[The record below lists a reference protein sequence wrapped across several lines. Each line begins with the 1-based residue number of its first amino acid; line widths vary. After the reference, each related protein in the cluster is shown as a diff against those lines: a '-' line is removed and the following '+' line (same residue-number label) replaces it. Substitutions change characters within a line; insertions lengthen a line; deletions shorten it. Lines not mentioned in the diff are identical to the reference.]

1 MKKNTIKYLVDVT
14 IFIDLCSIAVIGFLL
29 GFIIPGG
36 GVGDKSFLGLHRH
49 EWGDIH
55 LYLSIFFL
63 ILLTIHIWFN
73 WLWIV
78 NTTKKH
84 FGEKWEKILL
94 IFSTGWILILFV
106 GWVAV
111 YFS

>member
-1 MKKNTIKYLVDVT
+1 MKKNTIKYLLDVT
-14 IFIDLCSIAVIGFLL
+14 MFIDLCSITVIGFLL

-36 GVGDKSFLGLHRH
+36 GAGDKYFLGLHRH
-49 EWGDIH
+49 DWGDIH
-55 LYLSIFFL
+55 LYLSIFFM
-63 ILLTIHIWFN
+63 ILLFIHIWFN

-84 FGEKWEKILL
+84 FGEKWKKFLWIV
-94 IFSTGWILILFV
+94 SAGWIIVLFV

-111 YFS
+111 HL